1 MATLVFTNAV
11 ILVNGVE
18 ISGQTNEMNVAF
30 SSELLDET
38 VFGST
43 TRLRKG
49 GLKTFSF
56 EGSGFFESG
65 AGSIDELLFD
75 AVGGTS
81 QITVWPT
88 TITEGDTGAMG
99 FAGNGLEENYTIGG
113 TVGTLLPV
121 NFSFQSREIS

>member
-1 MATLVFTNAV
+1 LASEVFLNAV

-18 ISGQTNEMNVAF
+18 ISGQTNELNLNF
-30 SSELLDET
+30 QSELLDET

-65 AGSIDELLFD
+65 IGSVDELLFG
-75 AVGGTS
+75 AVGES
-81 QITVWPT
+81 NVVTVFPKA
-88 TITEGDTGAMG
+88 ITEGDTGATG
-99 FAGNGLEENYTIGG
+99 FAGRALEENYQLGG
-113 TVGTLLPV
+113 AVGSLLPIS
-121 NFSFQSREIS
+121 FSFQSREI